1 MRSPRLKR
9 AMDVGGAGA
18 ALVLTAPVMAVIA
31 VAIRAT
37 MGRPVLFVQTR
48 PGLHGA
54 PFRLT
59 KFRTMREGRDAH
71 GTLLAN
77 EARVTRL
84 GRLLRST
91 SLDELPEL
99 YHVLRGDMSL
109 VGPRPLLTEYLDRYT
124 PAQAR
129 RHEVRPGVTGL
140 AQVAGR
146 NALTWEDKFALDVA
160 YVDSW
165 TVWGDVKILARTLAA
180 VITRRGIDADG
191 RVGVEPFQGSD
202 PPTT

>member
-9 AMDVGGAGA
+9 AMDVGGAGV

-48 PGLHGA
+48 PGLHGE
-54 PFRLT
+54 PFRLA
-59 KFRTMREGRDAH
+59 KFRTMREERDAR
-71 GTLLAN
+71 GALLTN
-77 EARVTRL
+77 EERVTRL

-99 YHVLRGDMSL
+99 YNVLCGDMSL

-180 VITRRGIDADG
+180 VATRQGIDADG